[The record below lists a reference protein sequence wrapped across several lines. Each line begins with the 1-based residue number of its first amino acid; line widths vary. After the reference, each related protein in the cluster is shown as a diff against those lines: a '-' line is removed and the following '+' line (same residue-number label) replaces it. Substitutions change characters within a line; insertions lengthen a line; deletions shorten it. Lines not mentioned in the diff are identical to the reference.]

1 MLKILSGPQVKS
13 LDAAHVASSG
23 ISSLELME
31 KAALGFL
38 EWWKSKAFS
47 AESPVYIFCG
57 AGNNGGDGF
66 AIARLLHKIDFS
78 VTVFTCFE
86 KGTALSPDASRNF
99 SLLSEG
105 IRVRNWRE
113 FDTEAK
119 GILID
124 AFLGVGL
131 SGQLRPEAMQIIEKI
146 NAFKREIISVD
157 IPSGMPSDEI
167 GNGIS
172 VRAHYTVTFAFPKLS
187 LLFPEHSTFSGEL
200 VLVDIGIG
208 DEEFDSYD
216 SSYFYL
222 REKDIPG
229 FHRQFGRFSHKGDYG
244 KVLILGGSKGKMGAV
259 VLSSKSALRSGSGLV
274 SCWIDPEERWI
285 LQTAVPEVMC
295 RFEKGINYGEFD
307 AIGIGPGL
315 GTEGKGE
322 VLKDLFE
329 RYSQPLV
336 LDADALNTL
345 SLNPDLIPFIPKNS
359 ILTPHLGEF
368 DRLFGSSLNHLE
380 RLQKAREFCVKWRL
394 NLIIKGAHSV
404 ICLSDGRQIFN
415 SSGTKYMATAG
426 SGDVLTGM
434 ITSFLGQEYSPE
446 EAMICGVFHHGLAGE
461 LAGAEKRKG
470 TIASDIIDAIPKTFV
485 RLNIF

>member
-172 VRAHYTVTFAFPKLS
+172 SEPITPLP
-187 LLFPEHSTFSGEL
+187 LLFQNCPCFSQSIPLFPG
-200 VLVDIGIG
+200 
-208 DEEFDSYD
+208 
-216 SSYFYL
+216 SS
-222 REKDIPG
+222 
-229 FHRQFGRFSHKGDYG
+229 SW
-244 KVLILGGSKGKMGAV
+244 LILA
-259 VLSSKSALRSGSGLV
+259 
-274 SCWIDPEERWI
+274 
-285 LQTAVPEVMC
+285 
-295 RFEKGINYGEFD
+295 
-307 AIGIGPGL
+307 L
-315 GTEGKGE
+315 GT
-322 VLKDLFE
+322 
-329 RYSQPLV
+329 R
-336 LDADALNTL
+336 
-345 SLNPDLIPFIPKNS
+345 
-359 ILTPHLGEF
+359 
-368 DRLFGSSLNHLE
+368 
-380 RLQKAREFCVKWRL
+380 
-394 NLIIKGAHSV
+394 NLILMTV
-404 ICLSDGRQIFN
+404 PIF
-415 SSGTKYMATAG
+415 
-426 SGDVLTGM
+426 
-434 ITSFLGQEYSPE
+434 I
-446 EAMICGVFHHGLAGE
+446 
-461 LAGAEKRKG
+461 
-470 TIASDIIDAIPKTFV
+470 
-485 RLNIF
+485 